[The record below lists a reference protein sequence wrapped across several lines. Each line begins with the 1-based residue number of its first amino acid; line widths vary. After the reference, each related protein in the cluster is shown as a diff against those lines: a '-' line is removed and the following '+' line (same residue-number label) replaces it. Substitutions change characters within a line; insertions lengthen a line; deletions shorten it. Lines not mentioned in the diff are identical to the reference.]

1 MFIDRNLNLNCIKIH
16 NIKFFMFY
24 KLELKVYE
32 TLEMMANH
40 IYIYIYIHKLF
51 CNLYIFP
58 LLLSFIVLLYLL
70 LRYLFL
76 PCCLFLWCT
85 MIVELGLEGES
96 YTLLICLV
104 PNYNFSILEEKNE
117 EQIAF
122 YEEINIV
129 DQQLGVRSIIT
140 TICLGSDT

>member
-1 MFIDRNLNLNCIKIH
+1 
-16 NIKFFMFY
+16 
-24 KLELKVYE
+24 
-32 TLEMMANH
+32 
-40 IYIYIYIHKLF
+40 
-51 CNLYIFP
+51 
-58 LLLSFIVLLYLL
+58 
-70 LRYLFL
+70 
-76 PCCLFLWCT
+76 